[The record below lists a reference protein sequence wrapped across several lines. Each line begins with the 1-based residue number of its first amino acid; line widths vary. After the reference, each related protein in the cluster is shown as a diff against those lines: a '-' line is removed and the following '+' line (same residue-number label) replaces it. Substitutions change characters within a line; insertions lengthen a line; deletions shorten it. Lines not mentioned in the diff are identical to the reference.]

1 MKTKEDWREI
11 GFSQGVPAGNSNMD
25 AVCDFG
31 LHESNLAQGHA
42 LLDGE
47 YALVTQKYLDF
58 PDHDCCA
65 AWMAGVIEG
74 SSSVGARM
82 GYSTGTPDLASG
94 IEGAMRLHL
103 MIVRDARP
111 ASATN

>member
-1 MKTKEDWREI
+1 MKVKAEWREI
-11 GFSQGVPAGNSNMD
+11 GFDQGVLAGNADMD
-25 AVCDFG
+25 AVYNFDS
-31 LHESNLAQGHA
+31 HENNLAQGHA
-42 LLDGE
+42 LLGGE
-47 YALVTQKYLDF
+47 YALVTRKYLDF

-65 AWMAGVIEG
+65 AWMAGVIQG

-103 MIVRDARP
+103 MIVRDAP
-111 ASATN
+111 PSSSSI